1 MNDEEHDDETGD
13 AGATDDGG
21 FDPAALAAMAFS
33 EAAGSDAAADDGD
46 DDEEWEEVE
55 GEDDAGAG
63 TMAFDFPSFDE
74 GGPASPTGDL
84 AMLDDVS
91 LKVSVEL
98 GRTRMFVEDVLRL
111 VPEAVIELDKAAGDP
126 VDVFVNGRHVARGE
140 VLVLNENFCVR
151 INEIISASDEDD

>member
-1 MNDEEHDDETGD
+1 MSDEEHDDQTGD
-13 AGATDDGG
+13 DGATDEGG
-21 FDPAALAAMAFS
+21 FDPAALAAKVSS
-33 EAAGSDAAADDGD
+33 EAAGGD
-46 DDEEWEEVE
+46 DQAWERV

-63 TMAFDFPSFDE
+63 TSAFDFPSFDE
-74 GGPASPTGDL
+74 SAPVSPTGDL

-91 LKVSVEL
+91 LKVTVEL